1 MSKKALR
8 ELGLLIAICLIAALF
23 LAFTNQMTVGPIQ
36 ENKVQAAENPHCSD

>member
-36 ENKVQAAENPHCSD
+36 ETRFRLRKNPHCSD